1 MYGYQGGMDG
11 GMNWEIGTDIYNT
24 MYKIDNEWEPTV

>member
-11 GMNWEIGTDIYNT
+11 GMNWETRTDIYNT
-24 MYKIDNEWEPTV
+24 MYKIDNEW